1 MKLALFVNDVKK
13 ELPRFTNTVLAREA
27 RRLGHEVWYITVGD
41 LIYDTD
47 DTIRAHARR
56 LPQKKYR
63 SVGSLIKD
71 LQSDEIER
79 ERIEIDDIDVLM
91 LRNDPAQDAVDRP
104 WAQDIGIIFG
114 EIAARRGVV
123 VLNDPAGLLR
133 ATNKLYF
140 QQFPVEVRPRTLI
153 TRSADDVRHFVEEEN
168 GRAVLKPLQ
177 GSGGQ
182 NVFLVEKKSVANL
195 SQMIE
200 AISRDGYIVC
210 QEFLPEAKKGDV
222 RLFVMNGRPLE
233 RNGHYAALLRA
244 TPKGEVR
251 SNMHAGGKAKKT
263 TIGEAALMLA
273 DLVRPKLVEDGMFLV
288 GLDIVGDKLME
299 INVFSPGG
307 LHSASKLCETN
318 FATSIIESIAGK
330 VEYMRHFRGEFSN
343 RIIATL

>member
-1 MKLALFVNDVKK
+1 MKIAFFVNDVKK
-13 ELPRFTNTVLAREA
+13 ELPRFTTTALAREA
-27 RRLGHEVWYITVGD
+27 CRSGHEVWYVTVGD
-41 LIYDTD
+41 LVYDSD
-47 DTIRAHARR
+47 DSILAHARR
-56 LPQKKYR
+56 LPPKKYR
-63 SVGSLIKD
+63 SPEGLIKD
-71 LQSDEIER
+71 LQSAETER
-79 ERIEIDDIDVLM
+79 ERVEIDDIDVLL

-153 TRSADDVRHFVEEEN
+153 TRSADDVRHFVKAEN

-182 NVFLVEKKSVANL
+182 NVFLVEKKSAPNL

-200 AISRDGYIVC
+200 AITRDGYIVC
-210 QEFLPEAKKGDV
+210 QEYLPEAEKGDV

-233 RNGHYAALLRA
+233 RDGKYAALLRA
-244 TPKGEVR
+244 TPKGEIR
-251 SNMHAGGKAKKT
+251 SNMHAGGKAKKVSV
-263 TIGEAALMLA
+263 GETQLRLA
-273 DLVRPKLVEDGMFLV
+273 ELVRPKLVEDGMFLV

-299 INVFSPGG
+299 VNVFSPGG
-307 LHSASKLCETN
+307 LHSISALTETN
-318 FATSIIESIAGK
+318 FSRSVIESLEYK
-330 VEYMRHFRGEFSN
+330 VGYMLHYRRELPN
-343 RIIATL
+343 RIVATL